1 MNKAGL
7 RAEMRRRRAACWCE
21 RAGFFPEALA
31 RELAALPGR
40 WVAGYVPIGT
50 EFSPAAF
57 GALFR
62 AIGKPMCVP
71 AFVEGRGYVWAQL
84 RGELAPGP
92 MRVPQPRELRP
103 VAPGDAAA
111 AFVPGLA
118 FDAAGGRLGYGKGI
132 YDRLLGALPRGC
144 RKIGLCFEAQLAPA
158 VPTEPH
164 DIPMD
169 FLLTENR
176 LIVCQGGSAHE
187 V

>member
-1 MNKAGL
+1 MTKAAL
-7 RAEMRRRRAACWCE
+7 RAEMRRRRAGCRCG
-21 RAGFFPEALA
+21 RAPFFPEALA
-31 RELAALPGR
+31 RELAALPGG
-40 WVAGYVPIGT
+40 WVAAYVPIGT
-50 EFSPAAF
+50 EFPPAAHE
-57 GALFR
+57 ALFR
-62 AIGKPMCVP
+62 AVGKPLCVP
-71 AFVEGRGYVWAQL
+71 AFWEGEGYSWARL

-92 MRVPQPRELRP
+92 MRVPQPRVPEP
-103 VAPGDAAA
+103 VAPGEIAAV
-111 AFVPGLA
+111 FVPGLA

-176 LIVCQGGSAHE
+176 LIVCQGGFAHE
-187 V
+187 A